1 MKNTIEASRNILIL
15 TDDRNQFYSSSKE
28 YGGSMNTSIILKEL
42 ENFGYKVTI
51 KGFSEIFSN
60 DDSYKNYFVLY
71 QSTED
76 PDLRYKDYVEDVI
89 LGLKISGAY
98 LIPSFEYF
106 RAHHNKVFMEIY
118 RLRANYD
125 KSIMSWHF
133 GTFEELTKT
142 KCNFTYPVVIKPS
155 AGSKSKDISLAQNK
169 KELLAAAFKISRSF
183 TLVNTLRAVKAFLH
197 FKNYNPISN
206 NRKKFIVQE
215 FVSGLSGD
223 YKVLIYGDK
232 YYVVRREN
240 RPGDF
245 RASGSGLF
253 TFLDV
258 ALDDLLNYAESVFTK
273 SDTPFLGID
282 IGIRDGRFF
291 LLEFQFMVMGSGAL
305 ERSSAYFRKIDNKWQ
320 VIREK
325 SILEKVFAESVYLY
339 INNLNKK

>member
-1 MKNTIEASRNILIL
+1 MKNIIKVSGNILIL
-15 TDDRNQFYSSSKE
+15 IDDRNQFYSSSKE
-28 YGGSMNTSIILKEL
+28 YGSSMNTSLIYEEL
-42 ENFGYKVTI
+42 GDLGYEVVI
-51 KGFSEIFSN
+51 N
-60 DDSYKNYFVLY
+60 DSYKNYFVLY

-76 PDLRYKDYVEDVI
+76 PDLRYKDYIEDVI

-133 GTFEELTKT
+133 GTFEELTKS
-142 KCNFTYPVVIKPS
+142 KCNFTYPVVVKPS
-155 AGSKSKDISLAQNK
+155 AGSKGKDISLAQNK
-169 KELLAAAFKISRSF
+169 KELLAVAFKISRSF
-183 TLVNTLRAVKAFLH
+183 TFVNTLRAIKAFLH
-197 FKNYNPISN
+197 FKHYKTISN

-215 FVSGLSGD
+215 FVNGLSGD
-223 YKVLIYGDK
+223 YKVLIYGDR

-258 ALDDLLNYAESVFTK
+258 VLNDLLNYAESIFRK
-273 SDTPFLGID
+273 SDTPFMGID
-282 IGIRDGRFF
+282 VGIRDGCFF

-305 ERSSAYFRKIDNKWQ
+305 ERSSAYFRKIDNEWQ
-320 VIREK
+320 VVHEK
-325 SILEKVFAESVYLY
+325 SILEKVFAESVHLY